1 MTTPLL
7 LIVDDSRTSRML
19 IRGLITQLR
28 PDWRLVEAGNG
39 DEALAAVE
47 AEVPTHVSM
56 DVNMPGMS
64 GLEAAARIRIK
75 HPEVRIVMCTANIQ
89 ESTRNAAAQ
98 AGIGFVSKPIT
109 ERSVTESLA
118 FWEAAP

>member
-47 AEVPTHVSM
+47 AEVPTYVSM

-64 GLEAAARIRIK
+64 GLEAAGRIRIK
-75 HPEVRIVMCTANIQ
+75 HPGVRIVMCTANIQ
-89 ESTRNAAAQ
+89 ESTRNAAGQ

>member
-1 MTTPLL
+1 MKAKV
-7 LIVDDSRTSRML
+7 LIVDDSSVSRMMIKGRIVVL
-19 IRGLITQLR
+19 Q
-28 PDWRLVEAGNG
+28 PDWEILEAGYG
-39 DEALAAVE
+39 AQAVAMVE
-47 AEVPTHVSM
+47 SNAPDFITM

-64 GLEAAARIRIK
+64 GFDAVEKIRQIDQRAK
-75 HPEVRIVMCTANIQ
+75 IVILTANIQ
-89 ESTRNAAAQ
+89 ESTRNAAGQ